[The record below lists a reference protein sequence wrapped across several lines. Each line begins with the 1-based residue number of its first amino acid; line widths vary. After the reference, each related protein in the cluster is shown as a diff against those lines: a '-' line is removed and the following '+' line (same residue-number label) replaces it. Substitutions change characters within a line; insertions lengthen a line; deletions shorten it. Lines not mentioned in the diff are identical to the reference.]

1 MDKKKNNKIDE
12 KNKDSKNKN
21 YCLYDKVK
29 LSNKGVDVLI
39 IVSALLLVILL
50 VIGIV
55 VFSK

>member
-1 MDKKKNNKIDE
+1 MDKKENNKIDE

-29 LSNKGVDVLI
+29 LSKKGVDVLI